1 MVKNGMAQPLGLEPS
16 AGCKREGAVAGEQ
29 HTQAESGPAPRGDG
43 MVRWLSNR
51 GGPQRDELTAEMGRP
66 VKEDGMT
73 PGLK

>member
-1 MVKNGMAQPLGLEPS
+1 
-16 AGCKREGAVAGEQ
+16 
-29 HTQAESGPAPRGDG
+29 